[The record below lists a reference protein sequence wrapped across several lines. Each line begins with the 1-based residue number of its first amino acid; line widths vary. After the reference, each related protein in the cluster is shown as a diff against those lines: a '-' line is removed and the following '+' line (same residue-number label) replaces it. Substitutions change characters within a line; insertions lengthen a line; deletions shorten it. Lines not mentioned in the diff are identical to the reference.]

1 MGNSDKNGE
10 TANCSKPV
18 LVAVFLST
26 KDKQEKFYEELKSL
40 LKKYKAELTIEDFG
54 RDCHIDEKIVVDFK
68 YEESFFE
75 SEGTGIIPQLVLG
88 RWEDGL

>member
-26 KDKQEKFYEELKSL
+26 KDKQEKFYEELK
-40 LKKYKAELTIEDFG
+40 I
-54 RDCHIDEKIVVDFK
+54 R
-68 YEESFFE
+68 
-75 SEGTGIIPQLVLG
+75 
-88 RWEDGL
+88 